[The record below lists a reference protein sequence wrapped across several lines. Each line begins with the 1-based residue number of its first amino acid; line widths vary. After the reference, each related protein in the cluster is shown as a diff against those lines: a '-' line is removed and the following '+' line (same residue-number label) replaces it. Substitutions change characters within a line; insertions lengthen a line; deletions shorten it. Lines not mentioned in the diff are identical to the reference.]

1 LKALE
6 LNEFHGLPQLKGD
19 VALKGKGRRAPDVAE
34 MLERTRNDD
43 SE

>member
-1 LKALE
+1 LKTLE
-6 LNEFHGLPQLKGD
+6 LSGFHGLPQLKGG
-19 VALKGKGRRAPDVAE
+19 VALKGKGRRALDVAE

>member
-19 VALKGKGRRAPDVAE
+19 VALKGKGQSAWDVAE
-34 MLERTRNDD
+34 MQGRTRNDD